1 MVAAPVNDEDQV
13 VPNINPEYNN
23 HPNGHL
29 NVLAEDH
36 LGEPVDID
44 DVWPVVPDGVQVYYV
59 WEPWNDPTGEF
70 VVFYAQGPHVVDF
83 QNVESADS
91 SDSEQTKVDLNEV

>member
-1 MVAAPVNDEDQV
+1 
-13 VPNINPEYNN
+13 
-23 HPNGHL
+23 
-29 NVLAEDH
+29 
-36 LGEPVDID
+36 
-44 DVWPVVPDGVQVYYV
+44 V

-70 VVFYAQGPHVVDF
+70 VEFYAQGPHVVDF